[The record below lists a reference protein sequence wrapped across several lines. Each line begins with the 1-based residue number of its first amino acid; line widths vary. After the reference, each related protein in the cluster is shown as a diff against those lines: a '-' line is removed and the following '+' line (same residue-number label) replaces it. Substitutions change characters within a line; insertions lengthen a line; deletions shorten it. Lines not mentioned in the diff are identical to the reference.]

1 MNEEAE
7 MTAQIVG
14 GNVFEFV
21 TEIPNTV
28 AKSAWLC
35 IPD

>member
-28 AKSAWLC
+28 AKSAFFL
-35 IPD
+35 